1 VVNKTEKKKIKEIYK
16 EALKKAINRN
26 FWHNWAIQTG
36 KEYQRLK
43 KQKRKGVN

>member
-1 VVNKTEKKKIKEIYK
+1 MNNNNKAWKPKTVYK
-16 EALKKAINRN
+16 EALKKTINRN

-43 KQKRKGVN
+43 EQKRREVS

>member
-1 VVNKTEKKKIKEIYK
+1 MNNNNKACKPETVYK

-26 FWHNWAIQTG
+26 FWNNWAIQAE

-43 KQKRKGVN
+43 KQKRREVS

>member
-1 VVNKTEKKKIKEIYK
+1 MNNNNKACKPKTVYK

-26 FWHNWAIQTG
+26 FWHNWATQTG

-43 KQKRKGVN
+43 KQKRKGVI